1 MDIDAQEFSAQKY
14 PVTCLEIKLVQNSL
28 MMRKDIFCKHYRNKV
43 KLQLVTLTCKMVCT
57 ACVTGKMPSV
67 GDKQFEK
74 SI

>member
-1 MDIDAQEFSAQKY
+1 
-14 PVTCLEIKLVQNSL
+14 
-28 MMRKDIFCKHYRNKV
+28 MMRRKKKDIFYQKYRYNL
-43 KLQLVTLTCKMVCT
+43 KLEPVSFTCKMVCA

>member
-1 MDIDAQEFSAQKY
+1 
-14 PVTCLEIKLVQNSL
+14 
-28 MMRKDIFCKHYRNKV
+28 MMIRKKKKKDIFSKKYLYNI
-43 KLQLVTLTCKMVCT
+43 KLQLVTFTCKMVCA